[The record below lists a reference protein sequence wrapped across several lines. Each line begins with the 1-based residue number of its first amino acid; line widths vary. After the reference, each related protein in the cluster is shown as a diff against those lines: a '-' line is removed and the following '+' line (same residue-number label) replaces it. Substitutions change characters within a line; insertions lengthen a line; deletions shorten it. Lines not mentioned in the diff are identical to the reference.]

1 MSFDWKL
8 YVELSEELINNQK
21 TPSLKDAYLRS
32 AVSRAYYAIFC
43 TAKQL
48 LVPKTVFFPREDIHK
63 FVREEYNRAVS
74 RKEKQIG
81 TKVGRLW
88 TERKAADYDAGEI
101 FDDARAEIA
110 YQMAVDTLKLLTE
123 IAKPQSEKN

>member
-8 YVELSEELINNQK
+8 YVDLSAELINHHK

-48 LVPKTVFFPREDIHK
+48 LVLKTVFFPREDIHK

-81 TKVGRLW
+81 SKLGRLW
-88 TERKAADYDAGEI
+88 TERKAADYDADET
-101 FDDARAEIA
+101 FDFERAKTSQ
-110 YQMAVDTLKLLTE
+110 QMAADTLKLLEE
-123 IAKPQSEKN
+123 ISKPRNDNH